1 VSALRGRPA
10 ALVGGVLGALAI
22 AGCGVGPAP
31 TAVQLVVT
39 REFGS
44 QIVRHSGPLKADGD
58 ETVMRLLKH
67 QDTVATIASGHI
79 VQSIDGLADSRQAGV
94 PRNWFY
100 YVNGVEAPRGAA
112 RTNVYPG
119 DHIWWD
125 LHDWSQAEEVPAV
138 VGSFPEPFA
147 NGSGGKRWPVRIECA
162 ADAGQACHTVTERL
176 RALGVP
182 AAISA
187 IGSGAAPETLRVMV
201 GPWRALEGT
210 VAKNLEHGPRASGV
224 YARFSAG
231 GEQLTLL
238 DQNGRPVRT
247 LTAGVG
253 LVAATRQGEEVEV
266 EAPLWVITGTDGAG
280 VERAARALDSAT
292 LENHFAVAVGPDGAL
307 ALPQVSR

>member
-1 VSALRGRPA
+1 MSAAPRRLA
-10 ALVGGVLGALAI
+10 ALVGALLGALAL

-44 QIVRHSGPLKADGD
+44 QVVRHTGPLKADGD
-58 ETVMRLLKH
+58 ETVMRLLMH
-67 QDTVATIASGHI
+67 NDTVGTVASGHI
-79 VQSIDGLADSRQAGV
+79 VQSLDGLSDSREAGV
-94 PRNWFY
+94 SRNWFY
-100 YVNGVEAPRGAA
+100 YVNGVEAPRGAVK
-112 RTNVYPG
+112 TNVYPG

-125 LHDWSQAEEVPAV
+125 LHNWSQAEEIPAV

-147 NGSGGKRWPVRIECA
+147 NGSNGKRWPVRIECA

-201 GPWRALEGT
+201 GTWRTLEGT
-210 VAKNLEHGPRASGV
+210 VAKNLEYGPHASGV
-224 YARFSAG
+224 YARFSAS
-231 GEQLTLL
+231 GEQLALL
-238 DQNGRPVRT
+238 DPNGRPVQT
-247 LTAGVG
+247 LTTGVG

-280 VERAARALDSAT
+280 VDRAARALDSAT
-292 LENHFAVAVGPDGAL
+292 LENHFAVAVGPSGAV
-307 ALPQVSR
+307 ALPEVSR